1 MKKERSFRPPQ
12 AVLNTVSRFDGDPD
26 IVKLSGGAVPLSD
39 LRKMH
44 SFLRSESAIQKVES
58 WEHQGGNDGLM
69 WARRVL
75 RQEGIIKRSEVG
87 DIFIPD
93 LADMQLGPTI
103 ILGHA
108 NEPMGLLVEKFQ
120 SEGIPASFIPN
131 GDSTFVFFAGDA
143 SEQYEVSD
151 GIPNLPDVHLGDMV
165 LLEENQ
171 NRVNTLLKAAKDN
184 VAGVQCKRLES
195 HKMPIDASWNEVFL
209 LKSSDNRENVARIL
223 KVDDE
228 LGLVMGWAIICTVD
242 DQPYFDKQ
250 DDHIPDNGMLDAAT
264 DFMLNSRVA
273 KEMHTGDGKGTVLF
287 AWPMTAEIAKAFDIE
302 VHQTGL
308 MIAMKPDNPE
318 MLEKFRDGTY
328 NGFSIGGH
336 RIAEFTEEV
345 E

>member
-12 AVLNTVSRFDGDPD
+12 IVIDAIDGMGPAP
-26 IVKLSGGAVPLSD
+26 VVPLNGNPVPISD
-39 LRKMH
+39 LRKIH
-44 SFLRSESAIQKVES
+44 SFLRVDRIAKREDWLS
-58 WEHQGGNDGLM
+58 QGGNDALM
-69 WARRVL
+69 WCRRIL
-75 RQEGIIKRSEVG
+75 RQEDILKRSEVG
-87 DIFIPD
+87 EIFIPD

-108 NEPMGLLVEKFQ
+108 DEELDSLVQKFQ
-120 SEGIPASFIPN
+120 DKSIPASFIPD
-131 GDSTFVFFAGDA
+131 GESTFVFFSGDA
-143 SEQYEVSD
+143 SKEYEVSK
-151 GIPNLPDVHLGDMV
+151 GLPSLPTVRLGDIV

-171 NRVNTLLKAAKDN
+171 NKVNTLLKAAKDN
-184 VAGVQCKRLES
+184 VAGVQCKRLETPE
-195 HKMPIDASWNEVFL
+195 MPVESSWREAFL
-209 LKSSDNRENVARIL
+209 LKSSDHEENVARIL

-242 DQPYFDKQ
+242 NEPYFDKQ
-250 DDHIPDNGMLDAAT
+250 DDHIPDHGMLDAAT

-273 KEMHTGDGKGTVLF
+273 KEMHVGDEKGTVVF

-302 VHQTGL
+302 THQTGL